1 MSGPRRI
8 IDDWVGGSSPVVQF
22 HYRVVKLEDGKY
34 DLECCRVGDA
44 HGTYV
49 SVMSDFSHR
58 VARRIMELLHEDY
71 DAQEIQSRLGERRRA

>member
-22 HYRVVKLEDGKY
+22 HYRVVKLEDGRY

-44 HGTYV
+44 HGAYV
-49 SVMSDFSHR
+49 SVMSDSSHS
-58 VARRIMELLHEDY
+58 VARRIMELLREDY
-71 DAQEIQSRLGERRRA
+71 DAQETQSRLREKKRA